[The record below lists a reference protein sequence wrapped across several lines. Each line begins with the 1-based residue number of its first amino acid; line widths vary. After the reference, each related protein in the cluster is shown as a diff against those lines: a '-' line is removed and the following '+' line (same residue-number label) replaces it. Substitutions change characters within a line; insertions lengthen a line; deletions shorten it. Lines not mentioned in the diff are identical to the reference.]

1 MRYREKRAQ
10 DGRKAASMDEGIM
23 RFKQFTSVSVSM
35 LAVIFA
41 TNAQAQNTDQDAN
54 APAPDSQAE
63 SPTNEIVVTGLRQSL
78 EKAAAIK
85 REAPQVVDS
94 IVAEDIGKFPDP
106 TTAAALQRVPGIQVQ
121 VGTNNEITNV
131 RIRGLDDILTT
142 LNGRE
147 IFSATGRGFAQQDIP
162 AVALSRV
169 DVIKSSTADL
179 IEGGIAGVI
188 DLQLNRPFNFKEP
201 TIVATAR
208 GNYSSNTEKL
218 NPQMGLLLTDRWDTG
233 IGEIG
238 ALLNASY
245 AYFNYYRPTTFVGER
260 RSYAASPFN
269 LPGVLGPLNFGA
281 ISNVGHYSRPQVNGS
296 LQWQA
301 SPNLQ
306 VYADGLFAGYR
317 AKEAYIYQA
326 TPFFNPE
333 TQISNVVI
341 DPNECINARVAL
353 NGNSNPTAAQIAAG
367 QFTSQTLCNLESAT
381 FTNVRLN
388 SSTQAHKYSAD
399 NYMGAVGFKFDNG
412 STKVNFDLGYQKSI
426 AHNELIV
433 VDTGK
438 RITVNLDTNVDN
450 GGVVIEPG
458 NPAANADGYALRNGF
473 NQTFERSDGQ
483 LWQAR
488 LDATHDLGGSLGFLD
503 KIQAGVRF
511 ADRKALFQSVLSN
524 KAAPGGDLATP
535 VAGNLPDDFLALKP
549 GISRA
554 NNGAKGLAP
563 DPDFLLS
570 DEGQDILRALY
581 GLPAGRPDYAPD
593 RRFDAHE
600 RTYAG
605 YVQLAYEFNLSGP
618 VMVDGLVGVRPT
630 YTERKIAGAG
640 LVNGV
645 AVPISAKTTDT
656 NVLPNASARIQFG
669 GGLQARV
676 TYAKAIRRPEFS
688 ALNPG
693 LTYTLSTNPN
703 IINGGSAGNPDLKP
717 QMSDSY
723 DATLEYY
730 FGPSYLQ
737 VAAFYRNIKNRV
749 VSQAQLET
757 IGGQTYNIS
766 RPRNIGEAELKGVEV
781 GGQTFFDFLPGALSG
796 LGAFGNFTYIDSKI
810 KGTDPLAGYALFQVS
825 KYNFNAGLLYEHNGL
840 SGRLVYTYR
849 SRYYDVDASALG
861 AVRETLDSSRVNDPT
876 YRPTSL
882 AYVRP
887 AGRLDF
893 SLGYDLNENLRVD
906 VGGTNI
912 LRSKYKSYYDNS
924 WEVLDYRDDDS
935 SYTIGLR
942 ARF

>member
-1 MRYREKRAQ
+1 MRVSASALALGAAGVSHAQ
-10 DGRKAASMDEGIM
+10 VATSTVPATSAADAPLQQATPEEA
-23 RFKQFTSVSVSM
+23 KDTSGG
-35 LAVIFA
+35 
-41 TNAQAQNTDQDAN
+41 
-54 APAPDSQAE
+54 APA
-63 SPTNEIVVTGLRQSL
+63 EIVVSGIRQSL
-78 EKAAAIK
+78 QRAAENK
-85 REAPQVVDS
+85 RNAPQVVDS

-121 VGTNNEITNV
+121 VGTNNEIANV

-147 IFSATGRGFAQQDIP
+147 VFSATGRSFSQQDLP

-169 DVIKSSTADL
+169 DVIKSSTANL

-188 DLQLNRPFNFKEP
+188 DLQLNRPFNFKKP

-208 GNYSSNTEKL
+208 GNYSSNPKAA
-218 NPQMGLLLTDRWDTG
+218 NPQLGLLATRRWDTS

-238 ALLNASY
+238 ALINASY
-245 AYFNYYRPTTFVGER
+245 AYYNYYRPVTFVGER
-260 RSYAASPFN
+260 RSYAVSPFN
-269 LPGVLGPLNFGA
+269 QPGVLGPLNFGA

-301 SPNLQ
+301 SSNLQ
-306 VYADGLFAGYR
+306 VYADGVFTGYR

-333 TQISNVVI
+333 TRISNVVVN
-341 DPNECINARVAL
+341 PNECINARVAAG
-353 NGNSNPTAAQIAAG
+353 GNSNPTAAQIASG
-367 QFTSQTLCNLESAT
+367 QFTNQTLCNLESAT

-388 SSTQAHKYSAD
+388 SSTQAHQYSAD
-399 NYMGAVGFKFDNG
+399 NYMGAVGFKFDDG
-412 STKVNFDLGYQKSI
+412 VNKLNLDAGYQKSI
-426 AHNELIV
+426 AHNKLIV

-438 RITVNLDTNVDN
+438 RITVNLDTNVNN

-458 NPAANADGYALRNGF
+458 NPAADPEGYALRNGL
-473 NQTFERSDGQ
+473 NQTFDKSTGN

-488 LDATHDLGGSLGFLD
+488 LDGSRDLGQRFGFLD
-503 KIQAGVRF
+503 SIQAGLRF
-511 ADRKALFQSVLSN
+511 ADRSALFQSVLVA

-535 VAGNLPDDFLALKP
+535 VAGNLPADFLAAKP

-554 NNGAKGLAP
+554 NNGAFGLAP

-570 DEGQDILRALY
+570 DSGLDTLRTLY
-581 GLPAGRPDYAPD
+581 GLPTGRPAYAPD

-605 YVQLAYEFNLSGP
+605 YLQVAYKFPLVGSIS
-618 VMVDGLVGVRPT
+618 VDGLVGVRPT
-630 YTERKIAGAG
+630 RTERQIAGAG
-640 LVNGV
+640 LVSGAV
-645 AVPISAKTTDT
+645 VPISAKTTDT
-656 NVLPNASARIQFG
+656 DVLPNASARIQFG
-669 GGLQARV
+669 GGLQARF

-703 IINGGSAGNPDLKP
+703 IINGGSAGNPNLKP
-717 QMSDSY
+717 QLSNSY

-730 FGPSYLQ
+730 FGPSYLE
-737 VAAFYRNIKNRV
+737 VALFYRDIKNRI

-757 IGGQTYNIS
+757 IDGQVYNIS
-766 RPRNIGEAELKGVEV
+766 RPRNIGKAELKGLEV
-781 GGQTFFDFLPGALSG
+781 GGQYFFDFLPGVLSG
-796 LGAFGNFTYIDSKI
+796 FGTFGNFTYIDSAI
-810 KGTDPLAGYALFQVS
+810 KGGDPLAGYPLYQVS
-825 KYNFNAGLLYEHNGL
+825 KYNFNAGFLFEKNGI
-840 SGRLVYTYR
+840 SGRLVYTFR

-861 AVRETLDSSRVNDPT
+861 AVRQTIDPSRVNSST

-893 SLGYDLNENLRVD
+893 SLGYDLNDHFRID

-935 SYTIGLR
+935 IYTIGLR